1 MRKLFVYILTA
12 LMAVGCE
19 VIGPEDQLIPVEDVT
34 GGRKHVLI
42 EFTGFRCVNCPMAA
56 ELAQDL
62 EAMYKGRLIVVS
74 LHPASN
80 PFTQGKY
87 DYTCAAADSI
97 YQWMGGDASTSFPA
111 GNVDCKPFEGEW
123 FADMSVWPT
132 MVYEAMQDKEE
143 MQSEMPM
150 ETVYW
155 LIEDSVPGVQAM
167 PDGTVNTN
175 YYHRHVLRDVKGSIS
190 QLEEKESYNPEQL
203 YILTIYQ
210 NPQDKSIYHAYEEK
224 YLDIF
229 RSFLDD

>member
-1 MRKLFVYILTA
+1 MRKLLVYILTTFIFA
-12 LMAVGCE
+12 SCE
-19 VIGPEDQLIPVEDVT
+19 VIDWNNRLIPVDGPT
-34 GGRKHVLI
+34 GGRKHVLL
-42 EFTGFRCVNCPMAA
+42 EFTGFRCVNCPTAA
-56 ELAQDL
+56 ALAQDL

-80 PFTQGKY
+80 PFTQGRY

-111 GNVDCKPFEGEW
+111 GNVDCQPFEGEW
-123 FADMSVWPT
+123 FNDMSAWPT

-143 MQSEMPM
+143 MQNEMPL

-155 LIEDSVPGVQAM
+155 LIEDSVQGAQAM
-167 PDGTVNTN
+167 PDGTVNGH

-190 QLEEKESYNPEQL
+190 QLEEKAGYNPEQL